1 MSPSKLKQRPPS
13 LLSLAVL
20 LLPFVWLMTFDA
32 KGQAR
37 VKKESFGKTSDG
49 QGVDIYTLTN
59 SHGVEAKIMN
69 YGGIVTSLKVPDRN
83 GRLEDVVLGF
93 DNLDAYLKG
102 HPYFGAIIG
111 RYGNRIAGG
120 KFTPLAIDKPVDR
133 QLGNVQGQQFPAAG
147 GIPELNFP
155 ALVA

>member
-1 MSPSKLKQRPPS
+1 MTLRCRF
-13 LLSLAVL
+13 LIL
-20 LLPFVWLMTFDA
+20 LLTIVTFGLSFDA

-49 QGVDIYTLTN
+49 QGVDIYTLSN

-69 YGGIVTSLKVPDRN
+69 YGGIVTSLKVPDRK
-83 GRLEDVVLGF
+83 GKFDDVVLGF

-111 RYGNRIAGG
+111 RVANRIAKGRFSLDGKEYKLATNNGPNALHGG
-120 KFTPLAIDKPVDR
+120 LQGFDKKVWKAEPVK
-133 QLGNVQGQQFPAAG
+133 GNDGPS
-147 GIPELNFP
+147 LK
-155 ALVA
+155 L